1 MDAPKC
7 KICDTR
13 HWGSACYRPPSRAE
27 LERMAQPTPPAPK
40 REKKAKAAP
49 KPKPAKAAAAKK
61 PGRPKV
67 VEDRK
72 AHLAELARKRRADKK
87 AAAQS

>member
-7 KICDTR
+7 KICGER

-27 LERMAQPTPPAPK
+27 LERIAQPTPPAPK
-40 REKKAKAAP
+40 RERKAKAPA
-49 KPKPAKAAAAKK
+49 KPKAAAKPEGKK

-67 VEDRK
+67 HEDRK